1 MTIWEIIKGVL
12 GFTTADIKDFSEKYS
27 DVYRLLGLVVLFYGL
42 DLKYLLML
50 SKNKKKFQNKNEN
63 VLILEFKFKVYLI

>member
-12 GFTTADIKDFSEKYS
+12 GFITADIKDFLEKYS

-42 DLKYLLML
+42 DFKYL
-50 SKNKKKFQNKNEN
+50 
-63 VLILEFKFKVYLI
+63 

>member
-12 GFTTADIKDFSEKYS
+12 GFITADIKDFLEKYS